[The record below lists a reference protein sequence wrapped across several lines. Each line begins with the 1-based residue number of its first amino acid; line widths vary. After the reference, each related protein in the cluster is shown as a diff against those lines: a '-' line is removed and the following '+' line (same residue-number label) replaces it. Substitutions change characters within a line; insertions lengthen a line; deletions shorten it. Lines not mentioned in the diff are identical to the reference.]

1 MKKIFLLAVLIA
13 TFFVSAFT
21 VLSPPEWKLTEEYS
35 IRIKG
40 KKING
45 FFHKMKG
52 TIAFDEK
59 NLSTSSVKLEVDVNS
74 ITTGNSLKSW
84 HAKRK
89 KWFDAKTYPSITF
102 ESRKFEKAPK
112 GFLVTGK
119 LKMKG
124 VEKDITVP
132 FNFSN
137 NIFFGQFKVKRTDYN
152 VGRMKGFSKLVSDTI
167 VIDFT
172 IPVTK

>member
-1 MKKIFLLAVLIA
+1 MKKIALLLVVAI
-13 TFFVSAFT
+13 TFFISAFT
-21 VLSPPEWKLTEEYS
+21 LLSPPEWKLTEEYS
-35 IRIKG
+35 IRFKG
-40 KKING
+40 KRING
-45 FFHKMKG
+45 FFHKLKG
-52 TIAFDEK
+52 NIAFDEK
-59 NLSTSSVKLEVDVNS
+59 NLATSSVKLEAEVNS

-84 HAKRK
+84 HSKRR
-89 KWFDAKTYPSITF
+89 KWFDAKNYPTISF

-112 GFLVTGK
+112 GYLVTGK

-124 VEKDITVP
+124 VEKEITVP

-137 NIFFGQFKVKRTDYN
+137 NIFFGQFKVKRSDYN
-152 VGRMKGFSKLVSDTI
+152 VGKVKGFAKLVSDTI